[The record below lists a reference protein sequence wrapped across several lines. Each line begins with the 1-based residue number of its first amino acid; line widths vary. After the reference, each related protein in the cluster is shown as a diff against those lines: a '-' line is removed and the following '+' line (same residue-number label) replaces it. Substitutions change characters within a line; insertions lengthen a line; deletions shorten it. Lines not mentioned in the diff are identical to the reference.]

1 MTENSDSIAI
11 LLLPGEVE
19 TFERGAHARSMLSIP
34 RVVALEPSKRRT
46 PRLLR
51 GAAPLRQARRLRLP
65 GRLALVVLY
74 HPAQYPLARA
84 LCAEHEQA
92 EMWYVAPDPAALDSS
107 DPEERRELHA
117 SDELARERAT
127 QVLTATPSAQ
137 WDDDDPLRL
146 RLRQLEVISPRAFV
160 PEVRFARLQ
169 RR

>member
-1 MTENSDSIAI
+1 MTDGDESIAI

-19 TFERGAHARSMLSIP
+19 SFERGAHARSLLSIP
-34 RVVALEPSKRRT
+34 RVVALEPSRRRT
-46 PRLLR
+46 PRSLR
-51 GAAPLRQARRLRLP
+51 EAAALRQARRLRLP
-65 GRLALVVLY
+65 GRLRLVVLY

-84 LCAEHEQA
+84 LCAEHQQA
-92 EMWYVAPDPAALDSS
+92 EMWYLPPDPGMLDIS
-107 DPEERRELHA
+107 DPQERRELTA
-117 SDELARERAT
+117 SDKLARRRAT

-160 PEVRFARLQ
+160 PEVRFARSQ